1 MCKCTHLIG
10 MPTKK
15 QENPKR
21 LQPKGDV
28 LRRLYLHSGNVCA
41 FPGCDRVMINRD
53 GVMIGKICHIEA
65 AEPGG
70 KRFNATMSNEQRRG
84 FENLILLCGDHHTVI
99 DSHAVKYPVAKLH
112 QMKANHEAKF
122 SAIANTLKRRF
133 TAQYEDATDLIETKL
148 PQTLSSLMAY
158 MSEAFGEGDVPDV
171 IAQLTSYVERL
182 EKAPEQHREF
192 MLAVFRRAEKLDT
205 DHSGQPAVDVDDL
218 KTALNVSGH
227 RIKKEITALERY
239 NLGWLYAPEPGVYKV
254 VLSNPGDFVYL
265 WDIAGFCREKQ
276 IDMRKFF
283 IDVDFSLLD

>member
-1 MCKCTHLIG
+1 M
-10 MPTKK
+10 
-15 QENPKR
+15 
-21 LQPKGDV
+21 

-70 KRFNATMSNEQRRG
+70 KRFNAKMSNEQRRG

-99 DSHAVKYPVAKLH
+99 DSHEVKYPVTKLR

-133 TAQYEDATDLIETKL
+133 TAQYEDATELIETKL

-182 EKAPEQHREF
+182 EKTPEQHREF
-192 MLAVFRRAEKLDT
+192 MLAVFRRAEKLGT

-239 NLGWLYAPEPGVYKV
+239 NLGWLNDPEPGVYEV

-276 IDMRKFF
+276 IDLRKFF
-283 IDVDFSLLD
+283 IDVNFSLLD